1 MNSKTLTILGLFILA
16 AAVVVAFSQQADGPG
31 ADNELGQPLLPG
43 LLDGIDAIDAVTV
56 TSAEGEVSL
65 RRTDGQWGVVE
76 RDGYPA
82 DFADLSTLTNALA
95 EAKYVERKTSRAEN
109 LPRMGLEDVTAE
121 GSSSVLIRLA
131 GGGADH
137 SVLLG
142 ERASGRTG
150 QYVRFPS
157 ETQVW
162 QIDQYVSVEKA
173 PTNWLDQTIINVLSD
188 RVVRVVI
195 EHPDGEQLDLSRT
208 DGEFRVPDLA
218 EGEELKYSSVASEL
232 SRALVNVRMTDVLTT
247 DIPAW
252 DSPVTSRYY
261 CEDGLLV
268 TVEALESNG
277 KHYVRVRAGLDES
290 VEGIE
295 ESIRA
300 EATSIR
306 SREGRTFEV
315 AQYTFKDLTKRR
327 IDLMKEPSE
336 EDDAES

>member
-16 AAVVVAFSQQADGPG
+16 AAVVVAFSQQTDGPG

-56 TSAEGEVSL
+56 TSAEGEAAR
-65 RRTDGQWGVVE
+65 RRTDGQGGVVE

-157 ETQVW
+157 E
-162 QIDQYVSVEKA
+162 A
-173 PTNWLDQTIINVLSD
+173 PTKWLDQTIINVLSD

-261 CEDGLLV
+261 LSLI
-268 TVEALESNG
+268 
-277 KHYVRVRAGLDES
+277 H
-290 VEGIE
+290 I
-295 ESIRA
+295 
-300 EATSIR
+300 
-306 SREGRTFEV
+306 
-315 AQYTFKDLTKRR
+315 
-327 IDLMKEPSE
+327 
-336 EDDAES
+336 